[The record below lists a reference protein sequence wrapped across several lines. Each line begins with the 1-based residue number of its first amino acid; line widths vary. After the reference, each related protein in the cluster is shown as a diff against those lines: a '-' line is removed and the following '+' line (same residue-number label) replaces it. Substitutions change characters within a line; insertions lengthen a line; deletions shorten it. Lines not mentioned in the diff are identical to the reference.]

1 MRLHTSALVNWMVF
15 ATQETAHSKSKA
27 LDVVISSLLQE
38 KELLQLQTRVIAETQ
53 ERKKKPQNVA
63 PKITVD
69 F

>member
-1 MRLHTSALVNWMVF
+1 MRLHRSALVNWMVF
-15 ATQETAHSKSKA
+15 ATQENAHSKSKA

-53 ERKKKPQNVA
+53 ERKKKLQNVA

>member
-1 MRLHTSALVNWMVF
+1 MRLHTSALVNWTVF
-15 ATQETAHSKSKA
+15 ATQETAHCKSKA
-27 LDVVISSLLQE
+27 FDVVISSLLQE

-53 ERKKKPQNVA
+53 ERKKKLQNVA